1 MDEKDIEKN
10 KKLIDDIT
18 NLDKIRQYEIVED
31 IDKIFEELED
41 D

>member
-1 MDEKDIEKN
+1 MDKEDIEKN

-18 NLDKIRQYEIVED
+18 DLNKIRQYEIVEE

>member
-1 MDEKDIEKN
+1 MDYKDIEKN